1 MVTILLEDGE
11 GERFDSYQP
20 PGNGW
25 IRCRCS
31 DPSPRK
37 KLSEPT
43 EYYKEFADRRRE
55 LRHEIPTSD

>member
-11 GERFDSYQP
+11 VERFDSYQP
-20 PGNGW
+20 LGNGW

-37 KLSEPT
+37 KLSETT
-43 EYYKEFADRRRE
+43 EYYKESKIARI
-55 LRHEIPTSD
+55 EI